1 MKVTVHD
8 SIAAIDG
15 AAWDALAG
23 DQFPFLKHAFLSLA
37 ESTGSVTADAGW
49 TPRHLALQDGGT
61 LRAVMPLY
69 EKTHSWGEF
78 VFDWAWAHAYEQ
90 AGLDY
95 YPKLVSAVP
104 FTPAPS
110 TRILRADPRDDEAV
124 SLLITAAIEL
134 AQETDCSSPSAR
146 RQNGTDGASANRG
159 FASVG

>member
-1 MKVTVHD
+1 MKVTVHE
-8 SIAAIDG
+8 SIADIDA

-23 DQFPFLKHAFLSLA
+23 SDYPFLSHAFLSLA
-37 ESTGSVTADAGW
+37 ESTGSVAPDAGW
-49 TPRHLALQDGGT
+49 TPRHLALRDGDR

-69 EKTHSWGEF
+69 EKSHSWGEF

-110 TRILRADPRDDEAV
+110 TRILRADQRDDEAV
-124 SLLITAAIEL
+124 DILVNAGIEL
-134 AQETDCSSPSAR
+134 ARESGCSSFHVSAI
-146 RQNGTDGASANRG
+146 
-159 FASVG
+159 SV